1 LIRGDCW
8 KSLSRHAS
16 LSADSYSALL
26 LAAELVRIKG
36 NSVCLSIEKW
46 KEFIVTYGL
55 APRGK
60 QSCGISE
67 ICYGGVL
74 VETVKKRH
82 RDDPPINKNGT
93 MKQLHMLRIGK
104 YEEGS
109 TITPTKQINNETPP
123 PSFNHKLRTIQ
134 RAFLLKV
141 RPIISKFW
149 NDERVA
155 TVMAWVLMEELTE
168 DTSPTK
174 AKEPTANITTQT
186 LDSTQTPTKPK
197 QPTASITAQTLG
209 DSTPTPT
216 PTKENEPT
224 ATITPQSVASSEYVV
239 GDADLYSPS
248 EDGKID
254 ISDEI
259 AREFPLLSKCN
270 LMLFDNDFDK
280 KSILIQKEV
289 NRQALLRES
298 VLLSQRY
305 GQRLSFVHNRWTH
318 NLVDV
323 GDVMGNSY
331 HWIKDLCDE
340 AGVENVVR
348 CFVGHLFTFQR
359 EQFVHELQSLS
370 AIPKI
375 FDGLVEEDIT
385 CLISYLCDCYPEMMH
400 DEMRRRKIVH
410 KKMDE
415 FSIAA
420 LIQKSNIKIS
430 QWKVIVRCLKL
441 YLDVDN
447 FLCV

>member
-1 LIRGDCW
+1 
-8 KSLSRHAS
+8 
-16 LSADSYSALL
+16 
-26 LAAELVRIKG
+26 
-36 NSVCLSIEKW
+36 
-46 KEFIVTYGL
+46 
-55 APRGK
+55 
-60 QSCGISE
+60 
-67 ICYGGVL
+67 
-74 VETVKKRH
+74 
-82 RDDPPINKNGT
+82 
-93 MKQLHMLRIGK
+93 
-104 YEEGS
+104 
-109 TITPTKQINNETPP
+109 
-123 PSFNHKLRTIQ
+123 
-134 RAFLLKV
+134 
-141 RPIISKFW
+141 
-149 NDERVA
+149 
-155 TVMAWVLMEELTE
+155 MAWVLMEELTE
-168 DTSPTK
+168 DTSPMK
-174 AKEPTANITTQT
+174 AKEPTANIA
-186 LDSTQTPTKPK
+186 TPTPPTTKSK
-197 QPTASITAQTLG
+197 EPTATITAQTLG
-209 DSTPTPT
+209 DSSPTRT

-224 ATITPQSVASSEYVV
+224 ATITPQSVASSKYVV

-254 ISDEI
+254 TSDEI

-280 KSILIQKEV
+280 KSILIQKQV

-298 VLLSQRY
+298 VLLSQKY

-359 EQFVHELQSLS
+359 EQFVNELQSLS

-410 KKMDE
+410 KKMD
-415 FSIAA
+415 
-420 LIQKSNIKIS
+420 
-430 QWKVIVRCLKL
+430 
-441 YLDVDN
+441 
-447 FLCV
+447 

>member
-1 LIRGDCW
+1 
-8 KSLSRHAS
+8 
-16 LSADSYSALL
+16 
-26 LAAELVRIKG
+26 
-36 NSVCLSIEKW
+36 
-46 KEFIVTYGL
+46 
-55 APRGK
+55 
-60 QSCGISE
+60 
-67 ICYGGVL
+67 
-74 VETVKKRH
+74 
-82 RDDPPINKNGT
+82 

-168 DTSPTK
+168 DTSPMK

-186 LDSTQTPTKPK
+186 LDATPTPPTTKSK
-197 QPTASITAQTLG
+197 EPTATITAQTLG
-209 DSTPTPT
+209 DSSPTRT

-254 ISDEI
+254 TSDEI

-280 KSILIQKEV
+280 KSILIQKQV

-298 VLLSQRY
+298 VLLSQKY

-323 GDVMGNSY
+323 GDVIVNSY

-340 AGVENVVR
+340 AGVENVVC

-359 EQFVHELQSLS
+359 EQFVHELQ
-370 AIPKI
+370 
-375 FDGLVEEDIT
+375 
-385 CLISYLCDCYPEMMH
+385 
-400 DEMRRRKIVH
+400 
-410 KKMDE
+410 
-415 FSIAA
+415 
-420 LIQKSNIKIS
+420 
-430 QWKVIVRCLKL
+430 
-441 YLDVDN
+441 
-447 FLCV
+447 